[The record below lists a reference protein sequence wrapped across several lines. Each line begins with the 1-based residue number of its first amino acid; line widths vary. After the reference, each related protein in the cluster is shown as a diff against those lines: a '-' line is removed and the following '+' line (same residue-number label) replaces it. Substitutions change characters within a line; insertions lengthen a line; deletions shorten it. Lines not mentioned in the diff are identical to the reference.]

1 MDGLHAVISSDFHY
15 TAQENIS
22 DLIVPLMKYAKPALS
37 ALFAQVIREK
47 PDVFIICGDNTNSGR
62 PHDMYYIR
70 DQLRRIR
77 DEGIRIVM
85 VPGNHDLDLCTPQ
98 RYEQVY
104 GELMQADS
112 RDPHSLSYTCRVRD
126 TVFFAMDDSSLHD
139 THGIF
144 SDASMAWLKDQLQRY
159 RGSSYTKVFVSHH
172 GVLDEPWNR
181 RPELYRILNPQLQ
194 DLLVSNDV
202 HLCLS
207 GHQHFPSALIRR
219 GILQITVPMPLTNSF
234 VYSDLRLHDG
244 FAEERLVP
252 VRFSEQ
258 LEPLFRR
265 KHERSFGFR
274 LDAVRSLF
282 PEDADKERMTEVVS
296 EWFDHME
303 HGTLKEFK
311 KHMHEPVYEQA
322 LHMLDHTDY
331 GSWMRALLDEP
342 YTDPSH
348 ILFQL

>member
-1 MDGLHAVISSDFHY
+1 MISSDFHY

-37 ALFAQVIREK
+37 ALFAQVRQEK

-62 PHDMYYIR
+62 TADMYYIR
-70 DQLRRIR
+70 DQLRMIR

-85 VPGNHDLDLCTPQ
+85 VPGNHDLDLCTPE
-98 RYEQVY
+98 RYESIY
-104 GELMQADS
+104 GELLQADC
-112 RDPHSLSYTCRVRD
+112 RDPHSLSYTCTVKD

-139 THGIF
+139 THGIL
-144 SDASMAWLKDQLQRY
+144 SDASMAWLKQQLQRY
-159 RGSSYTKVFVSHH
+159 RGSSCTKVFVSHH

-181 RPELYRILNPQLQ
+181 RPELYRILNPGLQ
-194 DLLVSNDV
+194 DLLVSNGV
-202 HLCLS
+202 RLCLS

-219 GILQITVPMPLTNSF
+219 GILQITAPMPLANSF
-234 VYSDLRLHDG
+234 TYCDLRLRDG
-244 FAEERLVP
+244 YAEERLVP
-252 VRFSEQ
+252 IRFSEQ
-258 LEPLFRR
+258 LVPLFNK
-265 KHERSFGFR
+265 KHERSSGFR
-274 LDAVRSLF
+274 LDAVRSLLGSSAQT
-282 PEDADKERMTEVVS
+282 DRMTEVAA
-296 EWFDHME
+296 EWFHHME
-303 HGTLKEFK
+303 HGTLGQFK
-311 KHMHEPVYEQA
+311 KHMHEPVCEQT